1 MSNIELKNICVSFGE
16 KQVLQNFSHTF
27 ASGSVTCVMGPS
39 GCGKTTLLN
48 VLIGTVAPQSGSV
61 SGMPKKV
68 ACVFQEDRLC
78 EDFSALSN
86 AKIASRFSKDEVAL
100 CLKKLG
106 ITEIDTK
113 VSLFSGGMKR
123 RVAIARAICSDFDV
137 ILLDEAFKGLDISS
151 KENAIRVLL
160 EYTKNKT
167 VIAVTHD
174 TAEAALLSAEILDL
188 N

>member
-16 KQVLQNFSHTF
+16 KQVLQDFSHTF

-48 VLIGTVAPQSGSV
+48 VLIGTVAHQSGSV
-61 SGMPKKV
+61 TGMPKKV

-86 AKIASRFSKDEVAL
+86 AKIASSFSKEEVVH
-100 CLKKLG
+100 CLERLG

-113 VSLFSGGMKR
+113 VSQFSGGMKR
-123 RVAIARAICSDFDV
+123 RVAIARAICADCDV
-137 ILLDEAFKGLDISS
+137 ILLDEAFKGLDVAS
-151 KENAIRVLL
+151 KENAIGVLL
-160 EYTKNKT
+160 EYSKNKT

-174 TAEAALLSAEILDL
+174 TEEAHLLSAEILDL
-188 N
+188 S